1 MGKERERTRDGER
14 NKRGKEGEKKK
25 GWNGGWRVAHN
36 CSTTF
41 DKLPPGS
48 F

>member
-1 MGKERERTRDGER
+1 MEKEI
-14 NKRGKEGEKKK
+14 RGGRRGEKKK

-36 CSTTF
+36 CSMTF